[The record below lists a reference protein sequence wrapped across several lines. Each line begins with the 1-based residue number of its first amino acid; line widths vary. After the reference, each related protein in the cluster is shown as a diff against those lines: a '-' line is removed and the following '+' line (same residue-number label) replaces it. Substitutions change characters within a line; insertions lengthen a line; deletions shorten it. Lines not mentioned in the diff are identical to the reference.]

1 MGVMKVRVVENGI
14 YEDEDDLW
22 LSIAE
27 AWNQIRDRDID
38 NNRDINLINSF
49 PRRLQLVRE
58 ANELYLFIH

>member
-1 MGVMKVRVVENGI
+1 MKVRVVENGI